1 MRLRS
6 ATPRLAACVLTAIVA
21 AACQHVPPAPID
33 AATSGAR
40 LVARSL
46 AEPSVGAALAGHDL
60 RSGAESAWTLDE
72 LTLAAWA
79 LRADVSRARAEVE
92 LARAEGAVAGQRV
105 NPTLATTTE
114 RVTDS
119 GAAHPWVAGPALAF
133 TLELGGKRG
142 IRRARALAAQQ
153 AAEWQ
158 FGEALWLARAE
169 VRGAYL
175 DHAQTRQLV
184 DLDEREVGLRTAY
197 LEWVDTLLTHGAAAS
212 QQRLIALQAVS
223 EVESRLELDRAAL
236 ATSAARLAAA
246 IGVSVV
252 EVSRAELVVPAF
264 ERLPALEA
272 RDVDAARD
280 LALAN
285 RLDVRRGLAEY
296 EIAEQDLRAALASQY
311 PNLTL
316 APGTLVD
323 QADHKI
329 TLALDLP
336 VPLLHDSSA
345 AIRQAVAARGVAAAR
360 FEEIQAAALAEI
372 ETGFAQYS
380 ALREALAAAERGERV
395 TQDALTVTRRQF
407 ELGGASRGDVLSAEL
422 ALATRERSV
431 FDARRALLDAVTVL
445 ENGIERPLFPESAIE
460 TTAELES
467 RLASNG
473 GERP

>member
-1 MRLRS
+1 MRIRS
-6 ATPRLAACVLTAIVA
+6 ATPRLAACVLTAIVV

-33 AATSGAR
+33 AGASGAR

-46 AEPSVGAALAGHDL
+46 TDPSVGAALAGHDL
-60 RSGAESAWTLDE
+60 RSGAQRAWTLDE

-92 LARAEGAVAGQRV
+92 LARAQGEVAGQRI
-105 NPTLATTTE
+105 NPTLTTTTE
-114 RVTDS
+114 RVTN

-153 AAEWQ
+153 AVEWQ
-158 FGEALWLARAE
+158 FGEALWLARAD
-169 VRGAYL
+169 VRRAYL
-175 DHAQTRQLV
+175 DHAQALELV
-184 DLDEREVGLRTAY
+184 DLDERDTGLRVSY

-212 QQRLIALQAVS
+212 QQRLLAQQAVS
-223 EVESRLELDRAAL
+223 EIESRLELDRAAL

-252 EVSRAELVVPAF
+252 EVASIETAAPAF

-296 EIAEQDLRAALASQY
+296 EIAEQDLRAAVASQY

-345 AIRQAVAARGVAAAR
+345 AIRQAVAARSVAAAR
-360 FEEIQAAALAEI
+360 FEEIQSAALAEI
-372 ETGFAQYS
+372 ETGFAQFR
-380 ALREALAAAERGERV
+380 ALREALAAAERGEREA
-395 TQDALTVTRRQF
+395 QDALAVTRRQF

-422 ALATRERSV
+422 ALATRQRSV

-460 TTAELES
+460 TTAELED
-467 RLASNG
+467 RLASTAG
-473 GERP
+473 SDLD